1 MELGNRIKGYRTAL
15 KLTQDDLAEKV
26 FVTRQTISNW
36 ENDKSYPDVHSLV
49 LLGNIFNVTLDQLVK
64 GDIEIMKEKINQKD
78 IQKFSR
84 ESNIFSIL
92 LIAVI
97 VSVIPLLNTLKSLGG
112 ILWAVM
118 AGAMLYFGFR
128 VEKTKKENDIYSYK
142 EIVAFMNGE
151 KLDGIEKARE
161 EGKRNYQR
169 IILALSSAVIALII
183 CILLGTIF
191 GGK

>member
-36 ENDKSYPDVHSLV
+36 ENNKSYPDIHSLV
-49 LLGNIFNVTLDQLVK
+49 LLSTIFDVTLDQLVK

-97 VSVIPLLNTLKSLGG
+97 VSVIPLINTLKILGG

>member
-36 ENDKSYPDVHSLV
+36 ENNKSYPDIHSLV
-49 LLGNIFNVTLDQLVK
+49 LLSTIFDVTLDQLVK